1 MNILVTGINGFLGS
15 FLALSLRQKHQ
26 LIGISRVSEV
36 ANNISI
42 YNSGNLSE
50 IQINPDIII
59 ICHAAISSGN
69 TQPDTATLFNDNV
82 LFTEKITTQFPKA
95 KYIYISS
102 ASIYNTNDYSVS
114 ELSFSKPANNYAM
127 SKYWGELIIQRSL
140 ACAIIRLSSLY
151 GIGMKENTLI
161 PNYVNQA
168 ICKGIIEVWGAG
180 IRKQNYFHVDDAVEL
195 VNAVIL
201 NDQWSKEM
209 YLGTDI
215 SEYSNL
221 QIAEIIAAETNAKI
235 VFKNTDLSASINF
248 DNKVTRDSLNWKPAT
263 TISKGLKQY
272 IEWKKRQF

>member
-15 FLALSLRQKHQ
+15 FLALSLKHKHE

-36 ANNISI
+36 ANEIST
-42 YNSGNLSE
+42 YNLGNLCE
-50 IQINPDIII
+50 IQINPDIVIM
-59 ICHAAISSGN
+59 CHAAISSGN
-69 TQPDTATLFNDNV
+69 TQLDTATLFNDNV

-102 ASIYNTNDYSVS
+102 ASIYDTSNYSVS

-127 SKYWGELIIQRSL
+127 SKYWGELIMQRSL
-140 ACAIIRLSSLY
+140 AFAIIRLSSLY

-168 ICKGIIEVWGAG
+168 ICNGKIEVWGTG

-195 VNAVIL
+195 VNAVVL
-201 NDQWSKEM
+201 NDQWGKKM
-209 YLGTDI
+209 YLGTDKT
-215 SEYSNL
+215 EYSNL

-235 VFKNTDLSASINF
+235 VFRNIDLSTSISFN
-248 DNKVTRDSLNWKPAT
+248 NKNTRDSLNWKPAIA
-263 TISKGLKQY
+263 ISKGLKEY

>member
-15 FLALSLRQKHQ
+15 FLALSLRQKHE

-36 ANNISI
+36 ANEISI
-42 YNSGNLSE
+42 YNSDNLSE
-50 IQINPDIII
+50 IQINPDIVI

-69 TQPDTATLFNDNV
+69 TQLDTATLFSTNV
-82 LFTEKITTQFPKA
+82 LLTEKLVNQFPHA

-102 ASIYNTNDYSVS
+102 ASIFKTASFPISEVTFSNPVND
-114 ELSFSKPANNYAM
+114 YAM
-127 SKYWGELIIQRSL
+127 SKYWGELIAQRSL
-140 ACAIIRLSSLY
+140 ACSIIRLSSLY

-168 ICKGIIEVWGAG
+168 ICNGKIEVWGTG
-180 IRKQNYFHVDDAVEL
+180 VRKQNYLHVDDAVEL
-195 VNAVIL
+195 VNAVVVNSQL
-201 NDQWSKEM
+201 SKKM
-209 YLGTDI
+209 YLGSDI

-235 VFKNTDLSASINF
+235 VFRNTDLSSSINF
-248 DNKVTRDSLNWKPAT
+248 DNKDTRDSLNWKPAT